1 MRKFIFETAWSQKSE
16 QNMTIIAIIVKYDNV
31 HHSKVN
37 DIFKNSH
44 LVIRPGLSTASPKAA
59 SYSAV
64 LGKKQNWLDLTRM
77 DFQSQDAAGQQIRS
91 VR

>member
-1 MRKFIFETAWSQKSE
+1 
-16 QNMTIIAIIVKYDNV
+16 MTIFAIIVKYDNV
-31 HHSKVN
+31 HHSKVK

-44 LVIRPGLSTASPKAA
+44 LVIRPGLSTARPKAA

-64 LGKKQNWLDLTRM
+64 LGKKKKQNWLDLTRM
-77 DFQSQDAAGQQIRS
+77 DFQSQDAAGQHIRS